1 MTRPVEHNYKHTK
14 WRRGLPPHLC
24 YVCKRK
30 DVDACLDRL
39 GLEPPFHDLR
49 FGPVWGIPH
58 NLRSPKEVPPSFEV
72 ACASVTYDIDPSEYT
87 GYRRTTRELKIG
99 QAPREIVQVVRE
111 VFLPDGLPGLLRWLE
126 DMRKLPETATENRA
140 LHLQYHVD
148 DGRLTTQEGVAR
160 AGSMRSP

>member
-1 MTRPVEHNYKHTK
+1 LTPVSTGSAWSRPFTTS
-14 WRRGLPPHLC
+14 GS
-24 YVCKRK
+24 
-30 DVDACLDRL
+30 DRC
-39 GLEPPFHDLR
+39 G
-49 FGPVWGIPH
+49 G
-58 NLRSPKEVPPSFEV
+58 S
-72 ACASVTYDIDPSEYT
+72 CASVTYDIDPSEYT